1 MSGRR
6 KGTGEHGGHAP
17 KDSPKAGEL
26 ERSSTGSPEAVGLH
40 RAVLLE
46 VLESA
51 ARLQQVLPDAVL
63 VGGSAAALWA
73 DHRDSYDHDH
83 VLTDLAERFEIVLD
97 AVESTEGWVTNRVT
111 PNKIILGELGGIE
124 SGVRQLI
131 RRTPL
136 ELAEVELPSGHRL
149 RVPTIEETLRI
160 KGYLV
165 VGRNQTRNYL
175 DVAALSDRC
184 TVKRAAAVLTHI
196 DDFFGDQRSPEAAG
210 VATQLARQLA
220 DPQPADTRTTSQL
233 AHYKGLDARW
243 SDWASVVAVC
253 KNVSTAMARSS

>member
-1 MSGRR
+1 MSGRKEGANR
-6 KGTGEHGGHAP
+6 RGRHVPDASHRGGEFERTAVDGP
-17 KDSPKAGEL
+17 K
-26 ERSSTGSPEAVGLH
+26 AVGLR

-51 ARLQQVLPDAVL
+51 ARLQEVLPDAVL

-97 AVESTEGWVTNRVT
+97 AVESTHGWVTNRVT
-111 PNKIILGELGGIE
+111 PNRIILGELGGIE

-131 RRTPL
+131 RRAPL
-136 ELAEVELPSGHRL
+136 ELAEIELPSGHRL

-165 VGRNQTRNYL
+165 VRRNQTRDYL

-184 TVKRAAAVLTHI
+184 TVERAAAVLTRI
-196 DDFFGDQRSPEAAG
+196 DDFFGDQRGPEAAG

-233 AHYKGLDARW
+233 AHYKSLDPRW
-243 SDWASVVAVC
+243 TDWASVVAVC
-253 KNVSTAMARSS
+253 RSVSAAMVRAS

>member
-1 MSGRR
+1 MGERSKRR
-6 KGTGEHGGHAP
+6 GERERLAP
-17 KDSPKAGEL
+17 NDSPETGGLEPSAAG
-26 ERSSTGSPEAVGLH
+26 STEAVGLH
-40 RAVLLE
+40 RAALLE

-83 VLTDLAERFEIVLD
+83 VLSDLAERFEIVLD
-97 AVESTEGWVTNRVT
+97 AVESTDGWVTNRVT
-111 PNKIILGELGGIE
+111 PSKIILGELGGIE

-136 ELAEVELPSGHRL
+136 ELAKVELPSGHTL

-165 VGRNQTRNYL
+165 VSRNQTRDYL
-175 DVAALSDRC
+175 DVAALSDRL
-184 TVKRAAAVLTHI
+184 TVERAAAVLTRI
-196 DDFFGDQRSPEAAG
+196 DDFLGDQRGPEAAG

-220 DPQPADTRTTSQL
+220 DPRPADTRTTSQL
-233 AHYKGLDARW
+233 AHYKGLDPRW
-243 SDWASVVAVC
+243 TDWASVVAIC
-253 KNVSTAMARSS
+253 RSVSAAMARSS

>member
-1 MSGRR
+1 MSELE
-6 KGTGEHGGHAP
+6 KGTHKRGQSLPNTSSE
-17 KDSPKAGEL
+17 AGED
-26 ERSSTGSPEAVGLH
+26 RSAIEDPGTVGL
-40 RAVLLE
+40 RRVVLME

-83 VLTDLAERFEIVLD
+83 VLADLAERFEIVLD
-97 AVESTEGWVTNRVT
+97 AVESTDGWVTNRVT
-111 PNKIILGELGGIE
+111 PGKIILGELGGIE

-136 ELAEVELPSGHRL
+136 ELAEVELPSGYTL

-165 VGRNQTRNYL
+165 VRRNQTRDYL

-184 TVKRAAAVLTHI
+184 TVERAAAVLANI
-196 DDFFGDQRSPEAAG
+196 DDFFGDQRGPEAAS
-210 VATQLARQLA
+210 VATQVARQLA

-233 AHYKGLDARW
+233 AYYKGLDSRW
-243 SDWASVVAVC
+243 ADWTYVIDVC
-253 KNVSTAMARSS
+253 KSVSTAMVRSS